1 MPLLRSRHRAAAVLV
16 AAMNFATLETLLR
29 RLRVPAIVRR
39 VRGLRAPLD
48 LRSRAFR
55 YRVGEEGN
63 VTPLRDEKLLRHH
76 RSACRC
82 RRCR

>member
-1 MPLLRSRHRAAAVLV
+1 
-16 AAMNFATLETLLR
+16 
-29 RLRVPAIVRR
+29 VPAIVRR

-55 YRVGEEGN
+55 YHVGQEGEI
-63 VTPLRDEKLLRHH
+63 TPLRDEKLSRHH
-76 RSACRC
+76 RSACLC